1 MTTTTINQLCN
12 AQLGKL
18 KAIAASVILLTAGAT
33 AANAQTTMSS
43 HDEQYGHTLN
53 LGVGIGYYG
62 YLNQDVPFIFAN
74 YEFDVARSFTL
85 APFIGFSSYRSD
97 RYYDGR
103 YYYHE
108 TIVPMGVKGT
118 YYFDKILGAGPA
130 WDFYLAASLGFVYD
144 HVSWD
149 DGYTGDRNVYHGAS
163 PLYLDG
169 HIGAEYHINK
179 KVGLFLDLSTG
190 VSTFGLA
197 VHGMHSK

>member
-108 TIVPMGVKGT
+108 TIVPMPG
-118 YYFDKILGAGPA
+118 ISIWQLP
-130 WDFYLAASLGFVYD
+130 LA
-144 HVSWD
+144 
-149 DGYTGDRNVYHGAS
+149 
-163 PLYLDG
+163 
-169 HIGAEYHINK
+169 
-179 KVGLFLDLSTG
+179 LFTT
-190 VSTFGLA
+190 TF
-197 VHGMHSK
+197 HGMMAIPVTGMYIMVQALYILTAT